1 MDHGRTFGAID
12 PGHSKDKINF
22 LILPGVKNSEYF
34 KGKNITI
41 IGLARSGLSCA
52 NLLHGLGARVS
63 LSESQDTPQIHS
75 FAAKLVSE
83 EIKYELGQHTPEF
96 IAGRDLVVVSP
107 GVPDSSE
114 AVRWAQE
121 RKIPL
126 YSEIEVAAILCP
138 ATIIAVTGSCGKT
151 TVTTLIGRIL
161 QAAGKKTFVCGN
173 IGNPF
178 SGEVSRMA
186 AGDFVSL
193 EVSSF
198 QLERIRTFK
207 PKIALILNFTQNHLD
222 RYNDMREYQLAK
234 QRIFMNQERDDFL
247 VLNADDPV
255 LKKLAAEAKAKTVF
269 FSRQDAANPNQ
280 AAVLAVAG
288 ILGIEKKTCADVFTH
303 FRGVEHRLELV
314 RKINGVSFIN
324 DSKATTVDSAI
335 WALENIHSPVILIA
349 GGKDKGLDYSLI
361 LPFAKGKVKE
371 VILIGEAK
379 DKIRRALQGGLPFEE
394 AATLQEAVE
403 RARAKAFSGD
413 CVLLSPM
420 CSSFDMFTSY
430 EERGRVFKEIVSQI
444 P

>member
-1 MDHGRTFGAID
+1 
-12 PGHSKDKINF
+12 
-22 LILPGVKNSEYF
+22 VKNSEYF

-63 LSESQDTPQIHS
+63 LSESQDTPQTRS

-83 EIKYELGQHTPEF
+83 EIKYELGKHTPEF
-96 IAGRDLVVVSP
+96 IEGRDLVVVSP

-114 AVRWAQE
+114 AVRWAQKL
-121 RKIPL
+121 KIPL
-126 YSEIEVAAILCP
+126 SSEIEVAAVLCP

-161 QAAGKKTFVCGN
+161 EAAGKKTFVCGN

-186 AGDFVSL
+186 ADDFVSL

-198 QLERIRTFK
+198 QLERIKTFK

-222 RYNDMREYQLAK
+222 RYNDMREYLLAK

-255 LKKLAAEAKAKTVF
+255 LKKLAAEAKAKTVL

-288 ILGIEKKTCADVFTH
+288 ILGIEKKICADVLTH

-314 RKINGVSFIN
+314 RTINGVSFIN

-361 LPFAKGKVKE
+361 LPFAQGKVKD
-371 VILIGEAK
+371 VILIGEARN
-379 DKIRRALQGGLPFEE
+379 KIRRALQGGMPLEE

-403 RARAKAFSGD
+403 RARAKALPGD

-430 EERGRVFKEIVSQI
+430 EERGRVFKEIVGRL

>member
-1 MDHGRTFGAID
+1 
-12 PGHSKDKINF
+12 
-22 LILPGVKNSEYF
+22 VKNREYF

-63 LSESQDTPQIHS
+63 LSESQDTPQTRS

-83 EIKYELGQHTPEF
+83 EIKCELGKHTPEF
-96 IAGRDLVVVSP
+96 IEGRDLVVVSP

-114 AVRWAQE
+114 AVRWAQKL
-121 RKIPL
+121 KIPL
-126 YSEIEVAAILCP
+126 SSEIEVAAFLCP

-161 QAAGKKTFVCGN
+161 EAAGKKTFVCGN

-186 AGDFVSL
+186 ADDFVSL

-198 QLERIRTFK
+198 QLERIKTFK

-222 RYNDMREYQLAK
+222 RYNDMREYLLAK

-255 LKKLAAEAKAKTVF
+255 LKKLAAEAKAKTVL

-288 ILGIEKKTCADVFTH
+288 ILGIEKKICADVLTH

-361 LPFAKGKVKE
+361 LPFAQGKVKD
-371 VILIGEAK
+371 VILIGEARN
-379 DKIRRALQGGLPFEE
+379 KIRRALQGGMPLEE

-403 RARAKAFSGD
+403 RARAKALPGD